1 MFEEFGGE
9 ACKRSEQQGFF
20 AVNIARVQMGNGH
33 RRRAHF
39 GFAIHF
45 GMVLGNQFF
54 VAAHEKQAAH
64 GEASDV
70 LAFGNACF
78 LQQVQAAAAR
88 ADEYEIGGVLL
99 QYAVFQAGDRPF
111 LVGGAVD
118 GGYFGVV
125 MKLGLLLGKVGE
137 KLAGELAEVYVCAV
151 VYAGGGDGLAAGA
164 VVHHQRQPL
173 AQRGFVFA
181 VLHIGKQGMLHQR
194 SMAGA
199 QELDVALA
207 GYKADV
213 RQAADE
219 VFRLPDTALLCPMRP
234 QLQRL
239 AKFFV
244 DGDGAVDADA
254 AIGGLRGVVEF
265 AQRGVPRARVVAF
278 LRAFQCRRAQPFKHG
293 DAFFGRKLFEQ
304 RAERGAHDAGA
315 D

>member
-1 MFEEFGGE
+1 M
-9 ACKRSEQQGFF
+9 
-20 AVNIARVQMGNGH
+20 
-33 RRRAHF
+33 
-39 GFAIHF
+39 
-45 GMVLGNQFF
+45 LGNQFF
-54 VAAHEKQAAH
+54 VAAHEEQAAH
-64 GEASDV
+64 GEAADV

-125 MKLGLLLGKVGE
+125 VEGGLLLGKVGK
-137 KLAGELAEVYVCAV
+137 KLAGQLAEVHVGAV
-151 VYAGGGDGLAAGA
+151 GKMGGGDGLPAGA

-181 VLHIGKQGMLHQR
+181 VLHGGKQRMLHQR
-194 SMAGA
+194 GMAGA
-199 QELDVALA
+199 QKLHVALA
-207 GYKADV
+207 CYKADV

-219 VFRLPDTALLCPMRP
+219 VFRLPNVALLCPACP

-254 AIGGLRGVVEF
+254 AVGGLRGVVEF
-265 AQRGVPRARVVAF
+265 AQRGVSCACVVAL
-278 LRAFQCRRAQPFKHG
+278 LRAFQRRRAQPFKHS

-304 RAERGAHDAGA
+304 RAERGTHNACA
-315 D
+315 DEGDVRVRDGRSGHHAFLDNCVSGCLMMRD